1 MDILLINPIIR
12 KSSPPAY
19 FPLGLGYIAQVLS
32 KEGHSVAILDAN
44 AHRWS
49 SEVIEQ
55 KIRDSRFD
63 LVGIGGL
70 ITEYKYIK
78 WLVSVLKKHHPKKMI
93 LLGGGLATAV
103 PKLILEKLDVDII
116 VVGEGE
122 ETVKELARVLI
133 NGGDLQKVKGIWYK
147 ENGSI
152 HQTLP
157 HELIQDL
164 NCIPFP
170 RWDLFPLD
178 LYLTTPTLGFDTDSN
193 IKTMNLITSRGCPYR
208 CVYCYHDMWGYK
220 FRARS
225 ADNIIEEIKFLRKQY
240 GVRGISFTD
249 DTFILDKKRVYELCD
264 KLINQKIEVL
274 WSCNG
279 RVDLVN
285 PDLLRRM
292 RRAGCVAIAYGIE
305 SGSQKMLDAM
315 RKQVTVEQAKKAIQ
329 WTREA
334 DIAPLT
340 YMIIGMIGETE
351 QTVQETIDFCRQT
364 ATFAEFSILTPIP
377 GSEIYKRAEK
387 ARKIGEVEKLLED
400 WEEWQNKIV
409 VNLTDM
415 SDWELMNL
423 KKKAEQE
430 IYQALIAHS
439 RGQTL
444 RKTMR
449 YYKKF
454 GAKATFKKIYHRL
467 KNPPTPLL

>member
-63 LVGIGGL
+63 LVGISGL

-133 NGGDLQKVKGIWYK
+133 NGGDLQKVKGIWYR

-178 LYLTTPTLGFDTDSN
+178 LYLKTPTLGFDADSS

-225 ADNIIEEIKFLRKQY
+225 ADNIIEEINFLQKQY

-249 DTFILDKKRVYELCD
+249 DTFILNKKIVYELCD
-264 KLINQKIEVL
+264 KLISQKVKVL

-285 PDLLRRM
+285 PDLLKRM

-377 GSEIYKRAEK
+377 GTEVYKMAMEDG
-387 ARKIGEVEKLLED
+387 KIKDLENLLED

-423 KKKAEQE
+423 KRKAEQE
-430 IYQALIAHS
+430 IYGALIAQS

-444 RKTMR
+444 RKTAR

-467 KNPPTPLL
+467 VGRVP